1 MENSVWQCF
10 SSLDPTSFSEFF
22 DFSAPIIAPIKAPIL
37 PPFFS
42 PGILFPI
49 IPPIIP
55 PLITSPEL
63 TLSLCSVIGT
73 VTDLQI
79 S

>member
-10 SSLDPTSFSEFF
+10 SSLEPISFSEFL

-49 IPPIIP
+49 IPPIMP
-55 PLITSPEL
+55 PLTTSPGL
-63 TLSLCSVIGT
+63 TLLFFSVIGT